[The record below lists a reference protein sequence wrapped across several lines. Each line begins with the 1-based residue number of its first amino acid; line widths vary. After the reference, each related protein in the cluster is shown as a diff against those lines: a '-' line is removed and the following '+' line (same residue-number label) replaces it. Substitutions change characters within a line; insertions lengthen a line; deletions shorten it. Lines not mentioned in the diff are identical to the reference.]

1 MFGQGRRMLRGIARL
16 PVLVQLALPMCAGLA
31 RPLPDLRDADLAG
44 DRPSAAPAAR
54 GRAG

>member
-16 PVLVQLALPMCAGLA
+16 PVLVLLALPMCAGLA